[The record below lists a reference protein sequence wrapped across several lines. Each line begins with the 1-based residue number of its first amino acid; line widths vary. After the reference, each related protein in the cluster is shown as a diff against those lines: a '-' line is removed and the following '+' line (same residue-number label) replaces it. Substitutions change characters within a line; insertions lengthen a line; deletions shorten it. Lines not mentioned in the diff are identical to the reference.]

1 MRVKSNFEQLAART
15 YIEQLASKG
24 RFSFDSQE
32 ARRALN
38 VSANA
43 VKLALNRLS
52 KQGLLAQPAR
62 GFYVIIPPEYRSLG
76 CLPADQFIPDLM
88 KAQDRWYYAGLLTAA
103 QYYGAAHQ
111 RPQAFQVLLEQVRR
125 PIECGQ
131 VRITFIARKRIRE
144 VPVRIFNTPR
154 GQLKVSSPEATAL
167 DLAGYPQHVGGLDG
181 VATILAELAES
192 IDADSLASVAAT
204 APLSWAQ
211 RLGYLM
217 DLSEAGE
224 KAGPLRSYVRESVH
238 EHTLLL
244 PGGSLQRARAGH
256 YERVRDWKII
266 VNAEI
271 EPDL

>member
-1 MRVKSNFEQLAART
+1 MKSNSEQLAART
-15 YIEQLASKG
+15 YIERLASKG
-24 RFSFDSQE
+24 RFSFETQE
-32 ARRALN
+32 ARHALN

-88 KAQDRWYYAGLLTAA
+88 KAQGRLYYAGLLTAA

-111 RPQAFQVLLEQVRR
+111 RPQTFQVLLEHVRR

-131 VRITFIARKRIRE
+131 VRVTFIARKRIRE
-144 VPVRIFNTPR
+144 VPVRNFNTPR
-154 GQLKVSSPEATAL
+154 GELRVSSPEATAL

-192 IDADSLASVAAT
+192 IDAESLAAVAAT
-204 APLSWAQ
+204 APLPWAQ

-217 DLSEAGE
+217 DFSEAGD
-224 KAGPLRSYVRESVH
+224 KAGPLRRYVMDNVH

-244 PGGSLQRARAGH
+244 PGGSIKRALVGNH
-256 YERVRDWKII
+256 ERVRDWKLI
-266 VNAEI
+266 VNAEV